1 MKYRIISKLF
11 LIANN
16 NSYFYPLKLIIA
28 MKKLIALFSIT
39 LLIACSQEEKKD
51 PFLITKTDVGLVSK
65 ETQVRELDSIFAKDT
80 IISFD
85 KNQIGTS
92 NQITVYDHKGKE
104 LLILNPVQ
112 KFDSTSTISTI
123 QLKDKRF
130 KTDKGLSTE
139 STFKDIAKNYK
150 ISRIENTLSNV
161 VIFLDDINVYVAID
175 KKHIS
180 GDAKY
185 NTDIPVEPSQIPD
198 DAKIKRF
205 WIGWE

>member
-1 MKYRIISKLF
+1 
-11 LIANN
+11 
-16 NSYFYPLKLIIA
+16 
-28 MKKLIALFSIT
+28 MKKLITLFSIT

-51 PFLITKTDVGLVSK
+51 PFLITKNDVGLLSK
-65 ETQVRELDSIFAKDT
+65 DIQVRELDSIFAKDS

-85 KNQIGTS
+85 KNQIGNA
-92 NQITVYDHKGKE
+92 NQIAVYDNKGKE
-104 LLILNPVQ
+104 LLLLNPVQ
-112 KFDSTSTISTI
+112 RFDSTSTISTI

-139 STFKDIAKNYK
+139 STFKDITTHYK

-161 VIFLDDINVYVAID
+161 IVFLDDINVYVAID
-175 KKHIS
+175 KKYIS

-185 NTDIPVEPSQIPD
+185 NTDIPVEPNQIPD